1 MKRAI
6 NFRRWLYLGHRW
18 LGISMCLL
26 VAMWFFSG
34 VVMMYVGFPSLTRA
48 ERLAALPDLEPDEL
62 RTGPAELLQRLDPA
76 QTIEELRLTSVL
88 GRPAWLMRTG
98 DGTRHGLFADTGGV
112 IDEINAED
120 AVRAGQVYAHTSG
133 LSSAQPVYRT
143 ALFMDQWSVSS
154 SLHPHRP
161 LHAVALN
168 DPAGTELYV
177 SSVTGEVVRDTSALE
192 RGWNWLG
199 ANIHWI
205 YPVQLRQHVSVWHWV
220 IVVLSLAGLVS
231 IVTGAVVGVMR
242 LRFRRRYRGS
252 DVTPYRG
259 TLKLH
264 HVLGLIFLVPLTTF
278 LLSGLLSMNPWGVF
292 DDDIPFGD
300 RLAAYRDTPTVG
312 ALAAYLDTPTIGA
325 FNAGAT
331 HVGAVSAGTAHV
343 GAVSAATAHVGAVS
357 AGTVHVGA
365 LAAGAATVLSHLTGA
380 GFPLPGR
387 GPEMP
392 SGRDLKFPP
401 DTRELVWQWL
411 GGSPY
416 AYAVTAD
423 GRRQMLTPSEQGSL
437 EKTVLAQIKRGMAGH
452 RTVSIERLT
461 DYDLYY
467 YSHHQRWRP
476 LPVLRV
482 RFDDANA
489 TWYHIDLTTGELIN
503 QLTETGRAK
512 RWLYNGLHSLD
523 FGFLID
529 NRPVWDVVVIVLCS
543 AGFLFSSTAVI
554 VSWRRLLRIRK
565 RYRAKKA

>member
-1 MKRAI
+1 MSFK
-6 NFRRWLYLGHRW
+6 RWLYLGHRW

-34 VVMMYVGFPSLTRA
+34 VVMMYVGFPQLTRA
-48 ERLAALPDLEPDEL
+48 ERFAALPGLVKDSI
-62 RTGPAELLQRLDPA
+62 RFGPSELLQRLDPV

-88 GRPAWLMRTG
+88 GRPAWLLRTG
-98 DGTRHGLFADTGGV
+98 DGAHHGQFADTGGA
-112 IDEINAED
+112 IGEIGAED
-120 AVRAGQVYAHTSG
+120 AVQASRVYAHSTG
-133 LSSAQPVYRT
+133 LSSAQPVHQ
-143 ALFMDQWSVSS
+143 ALLLMDQWSVSS

-161 LHAVALN
+161 LYSVALN

-177 SSVTGEVVRDTSALE
+177 SSVTGEVVRDTNALE

-199 ANIHWI
+199 ANLHWI

-231 IVTGAVVGVMR
+231 MITGAVVGFLR
-242 LRFRRRYRGS
+242 LRFRNRYRGS

-264 HVLGLIFLVPLTTF
+264 HILGLIFLIPLTTF

-300 RLAAYRDTPTVG
+300 RLAAYRDAPTVG
-312 ALAAYLDTPTIGA
+312 ALY
-325 FNAGAT
+325 AGAST
-331 HVGAVSAGTAHV
+331 IRGNLTGSVSA
-343 GAVSAATAHVGAVS
+343 
-357 AGTVHVGA
+357 
-365 LAAGAATVLSHLTGA
+365 
-380 GFPLPGR
+380 PPGR
-387 GPEMP
+387 GLEI
-392 SGRDLKFPP
+392 PP
-401 DTRELVWQWL
+401 DTREVVWQWL

-416 AYAVTAD
+416 AYAVTGD
-423 GRRQMLTPSEQGSL
+423 GQRQMLTASEQGSI
-437 EKTVLAQIKRGMAGH
+437 EHTILAQIKRGMAGH

-461 DYDLYY
+461 DYDVYY

-482 RFDDANA
+482 RFDDTHA

-523 FGFLID
+523 FRFLID
-529 NRPVWDVVVIVLCS
+529 NRPVWDVVVIVLCG
-543 AGFLFSSTAVI
+543 AGFLFSATAVT
-554 VSWRRLLRIRK
+554 VSWRRLIRVRK
-565 RYRAKKA
+565 RHRARQA

>member
-1 MKRAI
+1 MRRAI

-34 VVMMYVGFPSLTRA
+34 VVMMYVGFPQLTRA
-48 ERLAALPDLEPDEL
+48 ERLAALPELEPDEL

-76 QTIEELRLTSVL
+76 QTIEELRLTTVL

-98 DGTRHGLFADTGGV
+98 DGTHHGLFADTGGA
-112 IDEINAED
+112 IGEIGAED
-120 AVRAGQVYAHTSG
+120 ALQASRIYAHATG
-133 LSSAQPVYRT
+133 LSPAQPVHR
-143 ALFMDQWSVSS
+143 ALLLVDQWSVSS

-199 ANIHWI
+199 ANLHWI

-220 IVVLSLAGLVS
+220 IVVLSIAGLVS
-231 IVTGAVVGVMR
+231 IITGAVVGVMR
-242 LRFRRRYRGS
+242 LRFRNRYRGGS
-252 DVTPYRG
+252 DATPYRG

-264 HVLGLIFLVPLTTF
+264 HILGLVFLIPLTTF

-292 DDDIPFGD
+292 DDDIPFSD
-300 RLAAYRDTPTVG
+300 RLAAYRNTPTVG
-312 ALAAYLDTPTIGA
+312 ALAADLDTPTFGA
-325 FNAGAT
+325 LN
-331 HVGAVSAGTAHV
+331 VGTTHV
-343 GAVSAATAHVGAVS
+343 GAVSAATAHVGVVS
-357 AGTVHVGA
+357 AGTAHVGA
-365 LAAGAATVLSHLTGA
+365 LAAAATVRSHPTGV
-380 GFPLPGR
+380 GFPSPGLEL
-387 GPEMP
+387 EMP
-392 SGRDLKFPP
+392 SRRSLSFPP
-401 DTRELVWQWL
+401 DTRELVWQWM

-416 AYAVTAD
+416 AYAVTGD
-423 GRRQMLTPSEQGSL
+423 GRRQLLTSSEQGSL
-437 EKTVLAQIKRGMAGH
+437 EESVLAQLKRGMAGH

-543 AGFLFSSTAVI
+543 AGFLFSSTAVV

-565 RYRAKKA
+565 RHRAKKA

>member
-1 MKRAI
+1 MRRTI

-34 VVMMYVGFPSLTRA
+34 VVMMYVGFPQLTRA
-48 ERLAALPDLEPDEL
+48 ERLAALPELEPDEL
-62 RTGPAELLQRLDPA
+62 RVGPAELLLRLNPA
-76 QTIEELRLTSVL
+76 QTIEELRLTTVL
-88 GRPAWLMRTG
+88 GRPAWLLRTG
-98 DGTRHGLFADTGGV
+98 DGTHHGLFADTGGA
-112 IDEINAED
+112 IGEIGAED
-120 AVRAGQVYAHTSG
+120 ALQASRVYAHATG
-133 LSSAQPVYRT
+133 LSPAEPVHK
-143 ALFMDQWSVSS
+143 ALLLVDQWSVSS

-161 LHAVALN
+161 LHTVALN

-199 ANIHWI
+199 ANLHWI

-242 LRFRRRYRGS
+242 LRFRNRYRGGS
-252 DVTPYRG
+252 DATPYRG

-264 HVLGLIFLVPLTTF
+264 HILGLIFLIPLTTF

-292 DDDIPFGD
+292 DDDIPFSD

-325 FNAGAT
+325 LDIDAT
-331 HVGAVSAGTAHV
+331 HVGAVSVGT
-343 GAVSAATAHVGAVS
+343 T
-357 AGTVHVGA
+357 HVGA
-365 LAAGAATVLSHLTGA
+365 LTAAATVRSHPTGSVFA
-380 GFPLPGR
+380 LPGR

-392 SGRDLKFPP
+392 SGRGLSFPP

-416 AYAVTAD
+416 AYAVTGD
-423 GRRQMLTPSEQGSL
+423 GRRQMLTSSEQGSL
-437 EKTVLAQIKRGMAGH
+437 EESVLAQIKRGMAGH
-452 RTVSIERLT
+452 RSVSIERLT

-523 FGFLID
+523 FGFLIE
-529 NRPVWDVVVIVLCS
+529 NRPVWDAVVIVLCS

-554 VSWRRLLRIRK
+554 VSWRRVLRIRK

>member
-1 MKRAI
+1 MRRAI
-6 NFRRWLYLGHRW
+6 NFRRWLYLSHRW

-34 VVMMYVGFPSLTRA
+34 VVMMYVGFPQLTRA
-48 ERLAALPDLEPDEL
+48 ERLAALPELEPDEL
-62 RTGPAELLQRLDPA
+62 RTGPASLLQRLDPA
-76 QTIEELRLTSVL
+76 QTIEELRLTTVL

-98 DGTRHGLFADTGGV
+98 DGTHHGLFADTGGA
-112 IDEINAED
+112 IGEIGAED
-120 AVRAGQVYAHTSG
+120 ALQASRVYAHVTG
-133 LSSAQPVYRT
+133 LSPAQPVHK
-143 ALFMDQWSVSS
+143 ALLLVDQWSVSS
-154 SLHPHRP
+154 GLHPHRP

-199 ANIHWI
+199 ANLHWI

-231 IVTGAVVGVMR
+231 IVTGAIVGVMR

-264 HVLGLIFLVPLTTF
+264 HVLGLIFLIPLTTF

-292 DDDIPFGD
+292 DDDIPFSD

-312 ALAAYLDTPTIGA
+312 ALAAYLDTPTYGA
-325 FNAGAT
+325 LTAGAT
-331 HVGAVSAGTAHV
+331 HVSAVSP
-343 GAVSAATAHVGAVS
+343 ATAHVGVVS
-357 AGTVHVGA
+357 DGTAHVGA
-365 LAAGAATVLSHLTGA
+365 LAAGATHAGALAAAATVRSHLA
-380 GFPLPGR
+380 GVVFPSPGLELEMPTGR
-387 GPEMP
+387 GL
-392 SGRDLKFPP
+392 SFPP
-401 DTRELVWQWL
+401 DTRELVWQWM
-411 GGSPY
+411 GGTPY
-416 AYAVTAD
+416 AYAVTGD
-423 GRRQMLTPSEQGSL
+423 GRRQLLTSSDKVTL
-437 EKTVLAQIKRGMAGH
+437 EESVLAQIKRGMAGH

-529 NRPVWDVVVIVLCS
+529 NRPVWDVVVIVLCG
-543 AGFLFSSTAVI
+543 AGFLFSSTAVV

-565 RYRAKKA
+565 RHRARKA

>member
-1 MKRAI
+1 MRHAL

-48 ERLAALPDLEPDEL
+48 ERLVALPELEQDKL
-62 RTGPAELLQRLDPA
+62 RVGPAELLQHLDPA

-88 GRPAWLMRTG
+88 GRPAWLMRSG
-98 DGTRHGLFADTGGV
+98 DGTHHGLFADTGGA
-112 IDEINAED
+112 IGEIGAED
-120 AVRAGQVYAHTSG
+120 ALQASRVYAHATG
-133 LSSAQPVYRT
+133 LTPAQPEHK
-143 ALFMDQWSVSS
+143 ALLPVDQWSVSS

-161 LHAVALN
+161 LHTVALN

-199 ANIHWI
+199 ANLHWI

-220 IVVLSLAGLVS
+220 IVVLSIAGLVS

-242 LRFRRRYRGS
+242 LRFRNRYRGGS
-252 DVTPYRG
+252 DATPYRG

-264 HVLGLIFLVPLTTF
+264 HILGLIFLIPLTTF

-292 DDDIPFGD
+292 DDDIPFSD

-325 FNAGAT
+325 LDIDAT
-331 HVGAVSAGTAHV
+331 HVGAVSVGT
-343 GAVSAATAHVGAVS
+343 T
-357 AGTVHVGA
+357 HVGA
-365 LAAGAATVLSHLTGA
+365 LTAAATVRSHPTGTVFA
-380 GFPLPGR
+380 LPGR

-392 SGRDLKFPP
+392 SGRGLSFPT

-416 AYAVTAD
+416 AYAVTGD
-423 GRRQMLTPSEQGSL
+423 GQRQMLTSSEQGSL
-437 EKTVLAQIKRGMAGH
+437 EESVLTQIKRGMAGH

-461 DYDLYY
+461 DYDQYY

-489 TWYHIDLTTGELIN
+489 TWYHMST
-503 QLTETGRAK
+503 
-512 RWLYNGLHSLD
+512 SP
-523 FGFLID
+523 
-529 NRPVWDVVVIVLCS
+529 PVS
-543 AGFLFSSTAVI
+543 
-554 VSWRRLLRIRK
+554 
-565 RYRAKKA
+565 

>member
-1 MKRAI
+1 MRHAL

-48 ERLAALPDLEPDEL
+48 ERLVALPELEQDKL
-62 RTGPAELLQRLDPA
+62 RVGPAELLQHLDPA

-88 GRPAWLMRTG
+88 GRPAWLMRSG
-98 DGTRHGLFADTGGV
+98 DGTHHGLFADTGGA
-112 IDEINAED
+112 IGEIGAED
-120 AVRAGQVYAHTSG
+120 ALQASRVYAHATG
-133 LSSAQPVYRT
+133 LTPAQPEHK
-143 ALFMDQWSVSS
+143 ALLPVDQWSVSS

-161 LHAVALN
+161 LHTVALN

-199 ANIHWI
+199 ANLHWI

-220 IVVLSLAGLVS
+220 IVVLSIAGLVS

-242 LRFRRRYRGS
+242 LRFRNRYRGGS
-252 DVTPYRG
+252 DATPYRG

-264 HVLGLIFLVPLTTF
+264 HILGLIFLIPLTTF

-292 DDDIPFGD
+292 DDDIPFSD

-325 FNAGAT
+325 LDIDAT
-331 HVGAVSAGTAHV
+331 HVGAVSVGT
-343 GAVSAATAHVGAVS
+343 T
-357 AGTVHVGA
+357 HVGA
-365 LAAGAATVLSHLTGA
+365 LTAAATVRSHLTGA
-380 GFPLPGR
+380 VFALPGR

-392 SGRDLKFPP
+392 SGRGLSFPT

-416 AYAVTAD
+416 AYAVTGD
-423 GRRQMLTPSEQGSL
+423 GQRQMLTSSEQGSL
-437 EKTVLAQIKRGMAGH
+437 EESVLTQIKRGMAGQ

-523 FGFLID
+523 FGFLIE
-529 NRPVWDVVVIVLCS
+529 NRPVWDAVVIVLCS

-554 VSWRRLLRIRK
+554 VSWRRVLRIRK

>member
-1 MKRAI
+1 MRRTI
-6 NFRRWLYLGHRW
+6 SFRRWLYLGHRW

-48 ERLAALPDLEPDEL
+48 ERLVALPELEQDEL
-62 RTGPAELLQRLDPA
+62 RIGPGELLQRLDPVR
-76 QTIEELRLTSVL
+76 TIEELRLTSVL
-88 GRPAWLMRTG
+88 GRPAWLLRTG
-98 DGTRHGLFADTGGV
+98 DDTHHGLFADTGDAIGE
-112 IDEINAED
+112 IDAED
-120 AVRAGQVYAHTSG
+120 AVQASRVYAHSIG
-133 LSSAQPVYRT
+133 LSSAQPVHR
-143 ALFMDQWSVSS
+143 ALLPVDQWSVSS

-161 LHAVALN
+161 LYSVALN

-199 ANIHWI
+199 ANLHWI

-242 LRFRRRYRGS
+242 LRFRNRYRGGS
-252 DVTPYRG
+252 DATPYRG

-264 HVLGLIFLVPLTTF
+264 HVLGLIFLIPLTTF

-325 FNAGAT
+325 LNVGAT
-331 HVGAVSAGTAHV
+331 HVGAGSIGATHV
-343 GAVSAATAHVGAVS
+343 DAVSGAT
-357 AGTVHVGA
+357 THVGA
-365 LAAGAATVLSHLTGA
+365 LDVGAATFRSHLA
-380 GFPLPGR
+380 KVVFPSPGR
-387 GPEMP
+387 GPETP
-392 SGRDLKFPP
+392 SGRYLDFPP
-401 DTRELVWQWL
+401 DTREVVWQWL

-416 AYAVTAD
+416 AYAVTGD
-423 GRRQMLTPSEQGSL
+423 GRRQLLTSSEQGRL
-437 EKTVLAQIKRGMAGH
+437 EKSVLAQTRRNMAGH

-461 DYDLYY
+461 EYDTYY
-467 YSHHQRWRP
+467 YSHHERWRP

-489 TWYHIDLTTGELIN
+489 TWYHIDLTTGELVN

-523 FGFLID
+523 FRFLID

-543 AGFLFSSTAVI
+543 VGFLFSSTAVI

-565 RYRAKKA
+565 RHRAKKA

>member
-1 MKRAI
+1 
-6 NFRRWLYLGHRW
+6 
-18 LGISMCLL
+18 MCLL

-34 VVMMYVGFPSLTRA
+34 VVMMYVGFPQLTRV
-48 ERLAALPDLEPDEL
+48 ERLAALPVLEPDKL
-62 RTGPAELLQRLDPA
+62 WNGPAELLQRLDPA
-76 QTIEELRLTSVL
+76 QTIMDLRLTTVL
-88 GRPAWLMRTG
+88 GRPAWILRMG
-98 DGTRHGLFADTGGV
+98 DDTHHVQFADTGGV
-112 IDEINAED
+112 IGRINAVD
-120 AVRAGQVYAHTSG
+120 AVRAGQVYAHATG
-133 LSSAQPVYRT
+133 LSSAQPVHRT

-161 LHAVALN
+161 LYSVALN

-177 SSVTGEVVRDTSALE
+177 SSVTGEVVRDTNALE

-199 ANIHWI
+199 ANLHWI
-205 YPVQLRQHVSVWHWV
+205 YPVQLRQHVSIWHWV
-220 IVVLSLAGLVS
+220 VVVLSLAGLVS
-231 IVTGAVVGVMR
+231 MVTGAVVGLMR
-242 LRFRRRYRGS
+242 LRFRKRYRGK

-264 HVLGLIFLVPLTTF
+264 HVLGLVFLIPLTTF
-278 LLSGLLSMNPWGVF
+278 LFSGLLSMNPWGVF

-300 RLAAYRDTPTVG
+300 RLAAYRDAPRVGVLAGYLDSPTIGTLDVG
-312 ALAAYLDTPTIGA
+312 ALD
-325 FNAGAT
+325 
-331 HVGAVSAGTAHV
+331 
-343 GAVSAATAHVGAVS
+343 
-357 AGTVHVGA
+357 
-365 LAAGAATVLSHLTGA
+365 
-380 GFPLPGR
+380 
-387 GPEMP
+387 
-392 SGRDLKFPP
+392 FPP
-401 DTRELVWQWL
+401 DTRELVWQWM

-416 AYAVTAD
+416 AYAVTGD
-423 GRRQMLTPSEQGSL
+423 GRRQMLTSSEQGSL
-437 EKTVLAQIKRGMAGH
+437 DKPALAQIERVMEGH

-461 DYDLYY
+461 DYDVYY

-529 NRPVWDVVVIVLCS
+529 NRPVWDVVVIVLCG

-565 RYRAKKA
+565 RHLTRKA

>member
-1 MKRAI
+1 MRRAI

-48 ERLAALPDLEPDEL
+48 ERLVALPELEQDKL
-62 RTGPAELLQRLDPA
+62 RVGPAELLQHLDPA

-88 GRPAWLMRTG
+88 GRPAWLMRSG
-98 DGTRHGLFADTGGV
+98 DGTHHGLFADTGGA
-112 IDEINAED
+112 IGEIGAED
-120 AVRAGQVYAHTSG
+120 ALQASRVYAHATG
-133 LSSAQPVYRT
+133 LTPAQPEHK
-143 ALFMDQWSVSS
+143 ALLPVDQWSVSS

-161 LHAVALN
+161 LHTVALN

-199 ANIHWI
+199 ANLHWI

-220 IVVLSLAGLVS
+220 IVVLSIAGLVS

-242 LRFRRRYRGS
+242 LRFRNRYRGGS
-252 DVTPYRG
+252 DATPYRG

-264 HVLGLIFLVPLTTF
+264 HILGLIFLIPLTTF

-292 DDDIPFGD
+292 DDDIPFSD

-325 FNAGAT
+325 LDIDAT
-331 HVGAVSAGTAHV
+331 HVGAVSVGT
-343 GAVSAATAHVGAVS
+343 T
-357 AGTVHVGA
+357 HVGA
-365 LAAGAATVLSHLTGA
+365 LTAAATVRSHLTGA
-380 GFPLPGR
+380 VFALPGR

-392 SGRDLKFPP
+392 SGRGLSFPT

-416 AYAVTAD
+416 AYAVTGD
-423 GRRQMLTPSEQGSL
+423 GQRQMLTSSEQGSL
-437 EKTVLAQIKRGMAGH
+437 EESVLTQIKRGMAGQ

-523 FGFLID
+523 FGFLIE
-529 NRPVWDVVVIVLCS
+529 NRPVWDAVVIVLCS

-554 VSWRRLLRIRK
+554 VSWRRVLRIRK

>member
-1 MKRAI
+1 MRRAV

-48 ERLAALPDLEPDEL
+48 ERLVALPELEQDKL
-62 RTGPAELLQRLDPA
+62 RTGPAELLQCLDPA

-88 GRPAWLMRTG
+88 GRPAWLMRSG
-98 DGTRHGLFADTGGV
+98 DGTHHGLFADTGGA
-112 IDEINAED
+112 IGEIGAED
-120 AVRAGQVYAHTSG
+120 ALQASRVYAHATG
-133 LSSAQPVYRT
+133 LTPAQPEHK
-143 ALFMDQWSVSS
+143 ALLPVDQWSVSS

-161 LHAVALN
+161 LHTVALN

-199 ANIHWI
+199 ANLHWI

-220 IVVLSLAGLVS
+220 IVVLSIAGLVS

-242 LRFRRRYRGS
+242 LRFRNRYRGGS
-252 DVTPYRG
+252 DATPYRG

-264 HVLGLIFLVPLTTF
+264 HILGLIFLIPLTTF

-292 DDDIPFGD
+292 DDDIPFSD

-325 FNAGAT
+325 LDFDAT
-331 HVGAVSAGTAHV
+331 HVGAVSVGT
-343 GAVSAATAHVGAVS
+343 T
-357 AGTVHVGA
+357 HVGA
-365 LAAGAATVLSHLTGA
+365 LTAAATVRSHLTGA
-380 GFPLPGR
+380 VFALPGR

-392 SGRDLKFPP
+392 SGRGLSFPP

-416 AYAVTAD
+416 AYAVTGD
-423 GRRQMLTPSEQGSL
+423 GQRQMLTSSEQGSL
-437 EKTVLAQIKRGMAGH
+437 EESVLTQIKRGMAGQ

-523 FGFLID
+523 FGFLIE
-529 NRPVWDVVVIVLCS
+529 NRPVWDAVVIVLCS

-554 VSWRRLLRIRK
+554 VSWRRVLRIRK

>member
-1 MKRAI
+1 MRPARS
-6 NFRRWLYLGHRW
+6 FRRWLYLGHRW

-48 ERLAALPDLEPDEL
+48 ERLVALPELEQDKL
-62 RTGPAELLQRLDPA
+62 RVGPGELLQRLDPA

-98 DGTRHGLFADTGGV
+98 DGTHHGLFADTGGA
-112 IDEINAED
+112 IGKIEAED
-120 AVRAGQVYAHTSG
+120 ALQASRVYAHATG
-133 LSSAQPVYRT
+133 LSSAQP
-143 ALFMDQWSVSS
+143 ALKALLLVDQWSVSS

-161 LHAVALN
+161 LYSVALN

-199 ANIHWI
+199 ANLHWI
-205 YPVQLRQHVSVWHWV
+205 YPVQLRQHVSIWHWV
-220 IVVLSLAGLVS
+220 IVVLSIAGLVS

-325 FNAGAT
+325 LNVGAT
-331 HVGAVSAGTAHV
+331 QVGAGSIGTFHV
-343 GAVSAATAHVGAVS
+343 DAVSS
-357 AGTVHVGA
+357 GTTHVGA
-365 LAAGAATVLSHLTGA
+365 LAVGAATVRGHLA
-380 GFPLPGR
+380 GVVFPSPGL
-387 GPEMP
+387 GLEMP
-392 SGRDLKFPP
+392 SGRGLKFPP
-401 DTRELVWQWL
+401 ETRELVWQWL

-416 AYAVTAD
+416 AYAVTGD
-423 GRRQMLTPSEQGSL
+423 GRRQLLTSSEQGSI
-437 EKTVLAQIKRGMAGH
+437 EVSVLAQIKRGMAGH

-503 QLTETGRAK
+503 QLTETGRTK

-565 RYRAKKA
+565 RHRARKA

>member
-1 MKRAI
+1 MRRAI

-34 VVMMYVGFPSLTRA
+34 VVMMYVGFPQLTRA
-48 ERLAALPDLEPDEL
+48 ERLAALPELEPNEL
-62 RTGPAELLQRLDPA
+62 RIGPAELLQRLDPA
-76 QTIEELRLTSVL
+76 QTIEELRLTTVL

-98 DGTRHGLFADTGGV
+98 DGTHHGLFADTGGA
-112 IDEINAED
+112 IGEIGAED
-120 AVRAGQVYAHTSG
+120 ALQASRVYAHATG
-133 LSSAQPVYRT
+133 LSPAQPEHE
-143 ALFMDQWSVSS
+143 ALLLVDQWSVSS

-161 LHAVALN
+161 LHTVALN

-199 ANIHWI
+199 ANLHWI

-264 HVLGLIFLVPLTTF
+264 HVLGLIFLIPLTTF

-292 DDDIPFGD
+292 DDDIPFSD
-300 RLAAYRDTPTVG
+300 RLAAYRNTPTVG
-312 ALAAYLDTPTIGA
+312 ALAAYLDTPTYGA
-325 FNAGAT
+325 LNVGAT
-331 HVGAVSAGTAHV
+331 HVGAVSAGTTHV
-343 GAVSAATAHVGAVS
+343 GAVSVATTHA
-357 AGTVHVGA
+357 GA
-365 LAAGAATVLSHLTGA
+365 LAAAATVRSHPTGA
-380 GFPLPGR
+380 VFELPGR

-392 SGRDLKFPP
+392 SGRGLSFPP
-401 DTRELVWQWL
+401 DSRELVWQWL

-416 AYAVTAD
+416 AYAVTGD
-423 GRRQMLTPSEQGSL
+423 GQRQLLTPSEQGSL
-437 EKTVLAQIKRGMAGH
+437 EESVLAQIKRGMAGQ

-565 RYRAKKA
+565 RHRANKA

>member
-1 MKRAI
+1 MRHAL

-18 LGISMCLL
+18 MGISMCLL

-48 ERLAALPDLEPDEL
+48 ERLVALPELEQDKL
-62 RTGPAELLQRLDPA
+62 RVGPAELLQHLDPA

-88 GRPAWLMRTG
+88 GRPAWLMRSG
-98 DGTRHGLFADTGGV
+98 DGTHHGLFADTGGA
-112 IDEINAED
+112 IGEIGADD
-120 AVRAGQVYAHTSG
+120 ALQASRVYAHATG
-133 LSSAQPVYRT
+133 LTPAQPEHK
-143 ALFMDQWSVSS
+143 ALLPVDQWSVSS

-161 LHAVALN
+161 LHTVALN

-199 ANIHWI
+199 ANLHWI

-220 IVVLSLAGLVS
+220 IVVLSIAGLVS

-242 LRFRRRYRGS
+242 LRFRNRYRGGS
-252 DVTPYRG
+252 DATPYRG

-264 HVLGLIFLVPLTTF
+264 HILGLIFLIPLTTF

-292 DDDIPFGD
+292 DDDIPFSD

-325 FNAGAT
+325 LDIDAT
-331 HVGAVSAGTAHV
+331 HVGAVSVGT
-343 GAVSAATAHVGAVS
+343 T
-357 AGTVHVGA
+357 HVGA
-365 LAAGAATVLSHLTGA
+365 LTAATTVRSHLTGA
-380 GFPLPGR
+380 VFALPGR

-392 SGRDLKFPP
+392 SGRGLSFPT

-416 AYAVTAD
+416 AYAVTGD
-423 GRRQMLTPSEQGSL
+423 GQRQMLTSSEQGSL
-437 EKTVLAQIKRGMAGH
+437 EESVLTQIKRGMAGQ

-523 FGFLID
+523 FGFLIE
-529 NRPVWDVVVIVLCS
+529 NRPVWDAVVIVLCS

-554 VSWRRLLRIRK
+554 VSWRRVLRIRK